1 MNHTDEHETE
11 HDITNDRNDIL
22 HTKARLTQSSAADEG
37 DILHTE
43 TPASWDG
50 VRLDA
55 LQELSAR
62 RKQWEKKRE
71 SRERHLTEVSGLLR
85 IRLFIIVL
93 FVFFVIGLVWP
104 ARPDTSVLEKR
115 KLTEFPTFTTES
127 FLDGDYFSGISTWYA
142 DTYPLRESMIAG
154 FMKFKNLY
162 GIRSEQLIRR
172 DSTAA
177 RENIP
182 ASADE
187 SVLATSSDASDK
199 TETSVSVSV
208 DAPQNTE
215 ATENAGAGNTADAG
229 NAADAAD
236 AGNTADTQN
245 TEDAAN
251 TADAG
256 NTADTE
262 DTTVAAMDLQGDIYI
277 SGNNGYG
284 LYYFHQDQADQMIS
298 TFNQIYDK
306 IHDKA
311 NMYLMIVPNGSAVE
325 LNKATLES
333 LGANYDGDAI
343 NYIYSGLE
351 DGIKT
356 IDVCTALKDHKNEY
370 IYYHTDHHWTQLGSY
385 YAYRAFCSVKGITPH
400 ELSEF
405 TETDYPGF
413 LGSYYSESNQ
423 APALASNPDTVHT
436 WKPNGTND
444 MTFVSAD
451 GTKTN
456 WWIIGD
462 VSNADASTK
471 YDAFTGGDNPF
482 SYAHNDA
489 IQDGSSVLVVK
500 DSYGNAFIPWL
511 VDHYENIYW
520 IDPRYD
526 TTDTVSKLESEY
538 GIDDVIYECSIYNGT
553 TTVLQDAYAAI
564 GQ

>member
-1 MNHTDEHETE
+1 MNYTDEHETE
-11 HDITNDRNDIL
+11 HDIKTNDRNDIL
-22 HTKARLTQSSAADEG
+22 HTKAWLTQSSAADED

-127 FLDGDYFSGISTWYA
+127 FLDGDFFSGISTWYA

-236 AGNTADTQN
+236 AGRGAKKTFRAADVGVSKA
-245 TEDAAN
+245 DAA
-251 TADAG
+251 
-256 NTADTE
+256 
-262 DTTVAAMDLQGDIYI
+262 
-277 SGNNGYG
+277 
-284 LYYFHQDQADQMIS
+284 
-298 TFNQIYDK
+298 
-306 IHDKA
+306 
-311 NMYLMIVPNGSAVE
+311 
-325 LNKATLES
+325 
-333 LGANYDGDAI
+333 
-343 NYIYSGLE
+343 
-351 DGIKT
+351 
-356 IDVCTALKDHKNEY
+356 
-370 IYYHTDHHWTQLGSY
+370 
-385 YAYRAFCSVKGITPH
+385 R
-400 ELSEF
+400 
-405 TETDYPGF
+405 
-413 LGSYYSESNQ
+413 
-423 APALASNPDTVHT
+423 
-436 WKPNGTND
+436 
-444 MTFVSAD
+444 
-451 GTKTN
+451 
-456 WWIIGD
+456 
-462 VSNADASTK
+462 
-471 YDAFTGGDNPF
+471 
-482 SYAHNDA
+482 
-489 IQDGSSVLVVK
+489 
-500 DSYGNAFIPWL
+500 YGNCA
-511 VDHYENIYW
+511 EK
-520 IDPRYD
+520 
-526 TTDTVSKLESEY
+526 S
-538 GIDDVIYECSIYNGT
+538 
-553 TTVLQDAYAAI
+553 
-564 GQ
+564 